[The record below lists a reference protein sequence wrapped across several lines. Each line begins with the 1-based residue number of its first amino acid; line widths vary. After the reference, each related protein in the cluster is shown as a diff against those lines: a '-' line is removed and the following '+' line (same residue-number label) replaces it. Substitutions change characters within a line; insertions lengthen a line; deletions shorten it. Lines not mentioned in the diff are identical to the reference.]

1 MGKKVKPG
9 DISYFR
15 EEEDARKAQE
25 FNQKEWRPVETLLG
39 KRKELSQEALEAIS
53 NGNSQN

>member
-9 DISYFR
+9 DISYSR
-15 EEEDARKAQE
+15 EEENTIKAQE
-25 FNQKEWRPVETLLG
+25 FNQEQWRPVETLLG